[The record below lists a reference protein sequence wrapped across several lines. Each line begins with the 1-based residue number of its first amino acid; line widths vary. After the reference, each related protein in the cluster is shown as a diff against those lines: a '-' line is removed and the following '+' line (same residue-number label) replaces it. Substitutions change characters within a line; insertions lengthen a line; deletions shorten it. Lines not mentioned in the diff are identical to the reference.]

1 MNYIIATNKI
11 WNEPVAKNLSKKTGQ
26 NFYHIKR
33 KEDLTPS
40 FLEKYKPRYIFFP
53 HWSYIIPEE
62 IFSKYEC
69 VIFHMTD
76 LPFGR
81 GGSPLQNLISRG
93 IYKTKISALRCSKG
107 VDEGPVYFK
116 EDLSLEGRAADIYFS
131 ASNIIEKMILKII
144 KDEPKPISQKGKPVI
159 FKRRKP
165 EESNI
170 SSLDNLTQVYDYIR
184 MLEADGYP
192 PAFLETNNLRL
203 EFSEADLKEEEVV
216 AKVKI
221 KRKQ

>member
-1 MNYIIATNKI
+1 MNYIIATNRI
-11 WNEPVAKNLSKKTGQ
+11 WYRSLVKNLSKKTGQ
-26 NFYHIKR
+26 VFYLINN
-33 KEDLTPS
+33 KEDLTLS

-62 IFSKYEC
+62 IFSSYEC

-81 GGSPLQNLISRG
+81 GGSPLQNLISRR
-93 IYKTKISALRCSKG
+93 IYKTKISSLRCSQG
-107 VDEGPVYFK
+107 IDEGPIYLKKAF
-116 EDLSLEGRAADIYFS
+116 SLAGRAEDIYLA
-131 ASNIIEKMILKII
+131 ASKIIEKMIIKII
-144 KDEPKPISQKGKPVI
+144 KDEPKPIPQKGKPVI

-170 SSLDNLTQVYDYIR
+170 SSLDNLIQVYDYIR
-184 MLEADGYP
+184 MLDADGYP

-203 EFSEADLKEEEVV
+203 EFSEADLKEEEVI

>member
-170 SSLDNLTQVYDYIR
+170 SPLDNLTQVYDYIR